1 MTLASTKSSIT
12 LIGNGV
18 NKSWD
23 FDFTVWAAGQVAVW
37 VLDPDGGATEIT
49 SNLTVALNADQATNP
64 GGTVVYPVSGSAIA
78 AGYSLSILRNMGF
91 VQPVD
96 LQKNQGFDPT
106 VLESAM
112 DQATAERQQLKEAL
126 GRTVSSAPGQ
136 TPENFLTTLTSLRDA
151 AAAQVPL
158 AAEQV
163 ALAAAQVPLAAEQ
176 VALAAA
182 QVPLAAEQVALAAA
196 QRALA
201 ETAATDA
208 GISAVAASAA
218 AATLNLPAITAADVK
233 RSLAVN
239 VGGTG
244 YDLTGVA
251 ANHIGTQGGLGFG
264 VGVYP
269 AGIPSGFF
277 ELSGTADPA
286 SPNYGNYQYLD
297 GSIMCWIP
305 AFYYR
310 IGHASNP
317 TYATYLL
324 NSIDIKPESYFA
336 DVAAANAA
344 GYALHRAF
352 RDGGAT
358 KRGFFVD
365 KYLCSNNGGKASSV
379 RNGLPLSSNSAH
391 NPFAG
396 LTGAP
401 ANTYAGAIDAAKTRG
416 TMFACCSR
424 FIHAALAL
432 LSMAHAQASVN
443 TTFCAWYDT
452 TYNFPKGNNN
462 NALKDTNDATVTYV
476 SDGYPNCGKTG
487 SGVPFEKTTHNG
499 QASGVTDLN
508 GNMYEV
514 SLGLTRPGT
523 TSTEAINDALGTT
536 KFHILKESVALANLT
551 SGWNTGNDHW
561 GTDAFLDTNFQEI
574 DLPHITVTGGWTY
587 LGNGAN
593 QVLSE
598 AVSGNNWLMTGLGI
612 HKDANGASAG
622 GTNIFGTDGIY
633 RYHASNLC
641 GLSGGLWNNAALAGV
656 WLAHLASSRSSSD
669 AYVGL
674 RAACYFV

>member
-1 MTLASTKSSIT
+1 MSTVKVNNLDSQSGGDILVKQNLVFASGKGFAKSANW
-12 LIGNGV
+12 IG
-18 NKSWD
+18 
-23 FDFTVWAAGQVAVW
+23 T
-37 VLDPDGGATEIT
+37 
-49 SNLTVALNADQATNP
+49 P
-64 GGTVVYPVSGSAIA
+64 GG
-78 AGYSLSILRNMGF
+78 
-91 VQPVD
+91 Q
-96 LQKNQGFDPT
+96 
-106 VLESAM
+106 
-112 DQATAERQQLKEAL
+112 
-126 GRTVSSAPGQ
+126 
-136 TPENFLTTLTSLRDA
+136 
-151 AAAQVPL
+151 
-158 AAEQV
+158 
-163 ALAAAQVPLAAEQ
+163 
-176 VALAAA
+176 
-182 QVPLAAEQVALAAA
+182 
-196 QRALA
+196 
-201 ETAATDA
+201 
-208 GISAVAASAA
+208 
-218 AATLNLPAITAADVK
+218 
-233 RSLAVN
+233 
-239 VGGTG
+239 
-244 YDLTGVA
+244 
-251 ANHIGTQGGLGFG
+251 GFG
-264 VGVYP
+264 VGICPVLP
-269 AGIPSGFF
+269 TGFS
-277 ELSGTADPA
+277 ELSGTTDPA
-286 SPNYGNYQYLD
+286 SPNYGNYQYID

-305 AFYYR
+305 LFYYK
-310 IGHASNP
+310 INTDNTVNIAAENAFQDA
-317 TYATYLL
+317 ATA
-324 NSIDIKPESYFA
+324 NS
-336 DVAAANAA
+336 A

-416 TMFACCSR
+416 AMFACCSR

-432 LSMAHAQASVN
+432 LSMAHAQASVS

-462 NALKDTNDATVTYV
+462 NALHDTNDATVTYV

-487 SGVPFEKTTHNG
+487 SGVPFERTTHNG
-499 QASGVTDLN
+499 QASGVADLN
-508 GNMYEV
+508 GNMYEI

-536 KFHILKESVALANLT
+536 KFHILRESVALANLT

-574 DLPHITVTGGWTY
+574 DLPHITVAGGYVY

-633 RYHASNLC
+633 RYHGSNLC
-641 GLSGGLWNNAALAGV
+641 VISGGYWYGAATAGV
-656 WLAHLASSRSSSD
+656 WMAGLSSDRSASSD
-669 AYVGL
+669 AVGL